1 VTQEL
6 IIIWRLFLAAFLGG
20 LVGLERESV
29 NKAAGLRTHTL
40 VALGACL
47 IMLTS
52 VEIFKINGPGTDSS
66 RIAAQVV
73 SGIGFLGAGTI
84 MRSSFGI
91 KGLTTAASLWIVAAI
106 GLAVGLGSYLAAI
119 TATGIVFIVLL
130 LMPQFESRVKSSP
143 RKYKTVEIIMADQP
157 GQLGLVSTTLGK
169 NNINIRKVNIEEVE
183 GESIIRVVFSIILP
197 YYLKEEEVS
206 ESLRT
211 IRGIEQVRFI
221 EKE

>member
-1 VTQEL
+1 
-6 IIIWRLFLAAFLGG
+6 
-20 LVGLERESV
+20 
-29 NKAAGLRTHTL
+29 
-40 VALGACL
+40 
-47 IMLTS
+47 
-52 VEIFKINGPGTDSS
+52 
-66 RIAAQVV
+66 
-73 SGIGFLGAGTI
+73 

-183 GESIIRVVFSIILP
+183 GESII
-197 YYLKEEEVS
+197 
-206 ESLRT
+206 
-211 IRGIEQVRFI
+211 G
-221 EKE
+221 